1 MMRRL
6 QAQSTLEYIVLIVI
20 LIGVLITMQNYIKR
34 GFQGRWKASVDEI
47 GDQYDPAKVNSLITY
62 SQEISSDSFVEAVAG
77 ADPRGIALNGF
88 FTNRTD
94 STSSF
99 ETKTGVTTVETP

>member
-47 GDQYDPAKVNSLITY
+47 GD
-62 SQEISSDSFVEAVAG
+62 
-77 ADPRGIALNGF
+77 
-88 FTNRTD
+88 
-94 STSSF
+94 
-99 ETKTGVTTVETP
+99 